1 MKTGLVLEGGAMRGL
16 FTCGVIDLFMEENI
30 VFDGAAGISAGATF
44 GCNLKSLQPGR
55 ALRYNKK
62 YGKDPRYCSV
72 RSFLKTGDLY
82 GADFCYRELPDI
94 LDPFDRK
101 TFRENPMEFYV
112 GATDVITGKPLF
124 HRCTDGGREDM
135 AWIRASASMPI
146 VSRPVEAGGHLLL
159 DGGIVD
165 PVPYRFMEDI
175 GYDRNVA
182 ILTQPKGYRKKKN
195 QAAPAMKLLLLK
207 YPKIAEIMAV
217 RYRIYNQQMEEIEKR
232 EKNGTMLVIRPP
244 KALGIA
250 RTEGDPEELERVY
263 DIGRETGKRCL
274 DAVRSFLL
282 ECEFC

>member
-244 KALGIA
+244 KALSIA

-274 DAVRSFLL
+274 DAVKSFLL
-282 ECEFC
+282 KAE